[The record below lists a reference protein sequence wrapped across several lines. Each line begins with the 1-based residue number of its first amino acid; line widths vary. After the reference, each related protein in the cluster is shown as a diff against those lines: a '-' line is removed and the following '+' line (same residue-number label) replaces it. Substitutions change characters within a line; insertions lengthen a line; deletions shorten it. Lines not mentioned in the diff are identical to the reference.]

1 MQEKEMV
8 EKAQEKQ
15 VRERFIHQVFTEHFL
30 QDRYSTRTRAIR
42 GKTVNAHE
50 ELTF

>member
-1 MQEKEMV
+1 MV
-8 EKAQEKQ
+8 EKTQEKQ
-15 VRERFIHQVFTEHFL
+15 VRERRFIHQVFTEHFL